1 MAMPVNDTEEVR
13 DSATQAA
20 SPLAV
25 SQPAVVEGVLPSVA
39 AQGVGDAQVSPGDA
53 APGKS
58 TSTDVASIQ
67 NGTSSEP
74 ETAAK
79 EDRPELSLFGKT
91 LKEAEPASDADSK
104 SINAESGARLIEP
117 IAYEYNLPETLALN
131 DTQKSEL
138 AAALDAFRA
147 DPGKSV
153 QGLIDIAAKS
163 MSDYADSLAREQ
175 VRVWNQTRQ
184 EWREQVL
191 SDPLIGGSGH
201 QAAMASIARMRDY
214 FVADKDWQDF
224 NDMIEVTG
232 AGDHPQFLKLLYN
245 VARYFDEPSV
255 PAANFSPPPD
265 IGRAPVRGM
274 RALYKK
280 TS

>member
-1 MAMPVNDTEEVR
+1 MQVNDIEEIR
-13 DSATQAA
+13 DSATEAA
-20 SPLAV
+20 PSSTV
-25 SQPAVVEGVLPSVA
+25 SQPAVAEEVSPSVP
-39 AQGVGDAQVSPGDA
+39 AQGAGDAQVSPGDA
-53 APGKS
+53 VPGKS
-58 TSTDVASIQ
+58 ALTDVASVQ
-67 NGTSSEP
+67 NGTGSQP
-74 ETAAK
+74 ETAPK
-79 EDRPELSLFGKT
+79 EEKPELSLFGKT

-104 SINAESGARLIEP
+104 STDTENHDRFVEP
-117 IAYEYNLPETLALN
+117 VAYEYNLPETLTMD

-147 DPGKSV
+147 DPGKSA

-163 MSDYADSLAREQ
+163 MSDYADSLEREQ
-175 VRVWNQTRQ
+175 RRVWNQTRQ

-265 IGRAPVRGM
+265 IGQAPARGM
-274 RALYKK
+274 RALYTK
-280 TS
+280 TG